1 MIIFMNTLEI
11 SKKVLGKNLKIG
23 NNFSTLCKKKINN
36 VLAKYSAK
44 VLSYTT
50 SLERKKN
57 IYKVKIQVVFRKKII
72 FSTVGKDL
80 NANKALDLALNNTS
94 KMVRRYIRRLKVKK
108 KNRLEVLSYK
118 KSLLIN
124 LVKD

>member
-1 MIIFMNTLEI
+1 MNTLEI

-57 IYKVKIQVVFRKKII
+57 IYKVKVQVVFRKKII

>member
-1 MIIFMNTLEI
+1 MNISEI

-124 LVKD
+124 LIKD

>member
-1 MIIFMNTLEI
+1 MNTLEI

-23 NNFSTLCKKKINN
+23 NSFSTLCKKKINN
-36 VLAKYSAK
+36 ILAKYSAK

-118 KSLLIN
+118 NSLLIN

>member
-1 MIIFMNTLEI
+1 MNTLEI

-57 IYKVKIQVVFRKKII
+57 IYKVKIQVVFRKKTI
-72 FSTVGKDL
+72 FSTVGKDF

>member
-1 MIIFMNTLEI
+1 MDTLEI

-23 NNFSTLCKKKINN
+23 NSFSTLCKKKINN
-36 VLAKYSAK
+36 ILAKYSAK

>member
-1 MIIFMNTLEI
+1 MNTLLI

-57 IYKVKIQVVFRKKII
+57 IYKVKIQVVFKKKIV
-72 FSTVGKDL
+72 FSTVGKDF
-80 NANKALDLALNNTS
+80 NPNKALDLALNNTS

>member
-1 MIIFMNTLEI
+1 MNTLEI

-23 NNFSTLCKKKINN
+23 NSFSTLCKKKINN

-57 IYKVKIQVVFRKKII
+57 IYKVKIQVVFRKKTI

>member
-1 MIIFMNTLEI
+1 MNTLEI

-36 VLAKYSAK
+36 ILAKYSAK

-57 IYKVKIQVVFRKKII
+57 IYKVKIQIVFRKKII
-72 FSTVGKDL
+72 LSTVGKDL

-94 KMVRRYIRRLKVKK
+94 KMIRRYIRRLKVKK

-124 LVKD
+124 HVKD

>member
-1 MIIFMNTLEI
+1 MNTLEI

-23 NNFSTLCKKKINN
+23 NSFSTLCKKKINN
-36 VLAKYSAK
+36 ILAKYSAK

-94 KMVRRYIRRLKVKK
+94 KMVRRYIRRLKVRK

>member
-1 MIIFMNTLEI
+1 MSTLEI

-23 NNFSTLCKKKINN
+23 NSFSTLCKKKINN

>member
-1 MIIFMNTLEI
+1 MNTLEI

-57 IYKVKIQVVFRKKII
+57 IYKVKIQVVFRKKTI

>member
-1 MIIFMNTLEI
+1 MNTLEI

-23 NNFSTLCKKKINN
+23 NSFSTLCKKKINN
-36 VLAKYSAK
+36 ILAKYSAK

-57 IYKVKIQVVFRKKII
+57 IYKVKIQVVFRKKTI

>member
-1 MIIFMNTLEI
+1 MLLILNTLEI

-23 NNFSTLCKKKINN
+23 NSFSTLCKKKINN

>member
-1 MIIFMNTLEI
+1 MSTLEI

-23 NNFSTLCKKKINN
+23 NSFSTLCKKKINN
-36 VLAKYSAK
+36 ILAKYSAK

-118 KSLLIN
+118 KLLLIN

>member
-1 MIIFMNTLEI
+1 MNTLEI

-118 KSLLIN
+118 QSLLIN
-124 LVKD
+124 LIKD

>member
-1 MIIFMNTLEI
+1 MNTLEI

-36 VLAKYSAK
+36 ILAKYSAK

>member
-1 MIIFMNTLEI
+1 MNTLEI

-94 KMVRRYIRRLKVKK
+94 KMVRRYIRRLKVKR

>member
-1 MIIFMNTLEI
+1 MNTLLI

-36 VLAKYSAK
+36 ILAKYSAK

>member
-1 MIIFMNTLEI
+1 MNTLVI

-80 NANKALDLALNNTS
+80 NANKALDLALTNTS

>member
-1 MIIFMNTLEI
+1 MNTLLI

-23 NNFSTLCKKKINN
+23 NNFSTLCKKRINN
-36 VLAKYSAK
+36 ILAKYSAK

-50 SLERKKN
+50 SLERKKK
-57 IYKVKIQVVFRKKII
+57 IYKVKIQVVLRKKII

>member
-1 MIIFMNTLEI
+1 MNTLEI

-57 IYKVKIQVVFRKKII
+57 IYKVKIQVVLRKKII

-118 KSLLIN
+118 NSLLIN

>member
-1 MIIFMNTLEI
+1 MNTLLI

-36 VLAKYSAK
+36 ILAKYSAK

-118 KSLLIN
+118 KLLLIN

>member
-1 MIIFMNTLEI
+1 MNTLEI

-118 KSLLIN
+118 NSLLIN

>member
-1 MIIFMNTLEI
+1 MNTLEI

-118 KSLLIN
+118 QSLLIN

>member
-1 MIIFMNTLEI
+1 MSTLEI

-36 VLAKYSAK
+36 ILAKYSAK

-57 IYKVKIQVVFRKKII
+57 IYKVKIQIVFRKKII
-72 FSTVGKDL
+72 LSTVGKDL

-94 KMVRRYIRRLKVKK
+94 KMIRRYIRRLKVKK

>member
-1 MIIFMNTLEI
+1 MNTLEI

>member
-1 MIIFMNTLEI
+1 MNTLEI

-23 NNFSTLCKKKINN
+23 NSFSTLCKKKINN
-36 VLAKYSAK
+36 ILAKYSAK

-72 FSTVGKDL
+72 FSTVGKDF

>member
-1 MIIFMNTLEI
+1 MNTLEI

-36 VLAKYSAK
+36 ILAKYSAK

-57 IYKVKIQVVFRKKII
+57 IYKVKIQVVLRKKII

>member
-1 MIIFMNTLEI
+1 MNTLEI

-57 IYKVKIQVVFRKKII
+57 IYKVKIQVVLRKKII

>member
-1 MIIFMNTLEI
+1 MNTLVI

-57 IYKVKIQVVFRKKII
+57 IYKVKIQVVLRKKII

>member
-1 MIIFMNTLEI
+1 MNTLVI

-23 NNFSTLCKKKINN
+23 NSFSTLCKKKINN
-36 VLAKYSAK
+36 ILAKYSAK

>member
-1 MIIFMNTLEI
+1 MNTLEI

-23 NNFSTLCKKKINN
+23 NSFSTLCKKKINN

-118 KSLLIN
+118 QSLLIN
-124 LVKD
+124 LIKD

>member
-1 MIIFMNTLEI
+1 MNTLEI

-23 NNFSTLCKKKINN
+23 NSFSTLCKKKINN

>member
-57 IYKVKIQVVFRKKII
+57 IYKVKIQVVFKKKIV
-72 FSTVGKDL
+72 FSTVGKDF
-80 NANKALDLALNNTS
+80 NPNKALDLALNNTS

>member
-1 MIIFMNTLEI
+1 MNTLLI

-23 NNFSTLCKKKINN
+23 NNFSTLCKKRINN
-36 VLAKYSAK
+36 ILAKYSAK

-57 IYKVKIQVVFRKKII
+57 IYKVKIQVVLRKKII

-118 KSLLIN
+118 NSLLIN

>member
-1 MIIFMNTLEI
+1 MNTLLI

-118 KSLLIN
+118 KLLLIN

>member
-1 MIIFMNTLEI
+1 MNTLEI

-23 NNFSTLCKKKINN
+23 NNFSTLCKKKINII
-36 VLAKYSAK
+36 LAKYSAR

-50 SLERKKN
+50 SLEKKKN

-94 KMVRRYIRRLKVKK
+94 KMVRRYIRR
-108 KNRLEVLSYK
+108 
-118 KSLLIN
+118 
-124 LVKD
+124 

>member
-1 MIIFMNTLEI
+1 MNTLEI

-23 NNFSTLCKKKINN
+23 NSFSTLCKKKINN
-36 VLAKYSAK
+36 ILAKYSAK

>member
-1 MIIFMNTLEI
+1 MNTLLI

-36 VLAKYSAK
+36 ILAKYSAK

-50 SLERKKN
+50 SLEKKKN
-57 IYKVKIQVVFRKKII
+57 IYKVKVQVVFRKKII

-118 KSLLIN
+118 NSLLIN